1 MRTIKITITSP
12 NPPDIVITEQ
22 EPDVLE
28 KLGEL
33 LLGRNKEDDDDK
45 N

>member
-12 NPPDIVITEQ
+12 TRQILITEQ